1 MKWKAI
7 LIPLAILILGFVSMR
22 VLFSFKKEPE
32 KRATVVRP
40 KIVETEV
47 VSLNDVPSEIV
58 AFGRLTSAQPV
69 LLYSE
74 VSGVIEEGSVSFQPA
89 QPFKRGDL
97 LLKIDDRQ
105 IQLDLNSAKSDLLT
119 ALAQVLPEIKI
130 DFPEEFDVWQKY
142 FDNCGFQAELCP
154 LPETKNQKIKLYLS
168 RFNVY
173 KLYFQAK
180 NLEIILAKHKFFA
193 PFDGSIVSADLR
205 VGSTARPGTKLGE
218 IINLEK
224 MEVEVQ
230 IPSQDIQWIDK
241 AKPVVFTSTD
251 IQGQW
256 TGKINRVGNNIDE
269 RTQTVQVFM
278 TINKNGSKNL
288 YNGVFLRAQI
298 PGQKIENAF
307 SLPRKALYSEKYVY
321 LLKDGKLKYQEIG
334 VARSETETVI
344 LNQGVATGDTIV
356 VEVLQ
361 GVANGMP
368 AMARMVANVNGGN

>member
-1 MKWKAI
+1 MKWKVV
-7 LIPLAILILGFVSMR
+7 LIPLLILVFGFVTMR

-32 KRATVVRP
+32 KREVVIQP

-47 VSLNDVPSEIV
+47 VSLSDVPSEII
-58 AFGRLTSAQPV
+58 AFGRLMSAQPV
-69 LLYSE
+69 ILYSE
-74 VSGVIEEGSVSFQPA
+74 VSGIIEKGTIPFQPA
-89 QPFKRGDL
+89 QPFKKGDL

-130 DFPEEFDVWQKY
+130 DFPEEFEVWQQY
-142 FDNCGFQAELCP
+142 FDNCGFQAELCQ

-168 RFNVY
+168 RFNVF

-180 NLEIILAKHKFFA
+180 NLEIILSKHNYYA

-230 IPSQDIQWIDK
+230 VSSQDIQWINQN
-241 AKPVVFTSTD
+241 KPVVFTSNE
-251 IQGQW
+251 ILGQW
-256 TGKINRVGNNIDE
+256 TGKIKRVGNNIDE
-269 RTQTVQVFM
+269 RTQTIQVYM
-278 TINKNGSKNL
+278 TINKNGNKNL

-298 PGQKIENAF
+298 PGQKISKAF
-307 SLPRKALYSEKYVY
+307 SIPRKALYNEKYVY
-321 LLKDGKLKYQEIG
+321 LLKDGKLQYQEIAI
-334 VARSETETVI
+334 ARSENETVI
-344 LNQGVATGDTIV
+344 LNEGIATGDTMV

-368 AMARMVANVNGGN
+368 AKAKMVANIEGSN

>member
-7 LIPLAILILGFVSMR
+7 VIPLIILILGFVSMR

-47 VSLNDVPSEIV
+47 VYLSDVPSEIV

-69 LLYSE
+69 VLYSE
-74 VSGVIEEGSVSFQPA
+74 VSGVIQQGNVSFQPA
-89 QPFKRGDL
+89 QPFKKGDL

-130 DFPEEFDVWQKY
+130 DFPEEFDVWQQY

-168 RFNVY
+168 RFNVF

-180 NLEIILAKHKFFA
+180 NLEIILSKHKFYA

-205 VGSTARPGTKLGE
+205 VGSTARPGIKLGE

-224 MEVEVQ
+224 MEVEV
-230 IPSQDIQWIDK
+230 PVPAQDIQWIDQS
-241 AKPVVFTSTD
+241 KPVIFTSTD

-256 TGKINRVGNNIDE
+256 AGKINRVGNNIDE

-278 TINKNGSKNL
+278 TINKNGNKNL

-298 PGQKIENAF
+298 PGQEITNAF
-307 SLPRKALYSEKYVY
+307 SLPRKAIYNEKYVY
-321 LLKDGKLKYQEIG
+321 LLKEGKLKYQEIG
-334 VARSETETVI
+334 VARNETETVI
-344 LNQGVATGDTIV
+344 LNQGIATGDTIV

-368 AMARMVANVNGGN
+368 AITRTAANTNGSN